1 MNFTQKTAAKIKTT
15 ASGKQFYKIIIGHQ
29 L

>member
-1 MNFTQKTAAKIKTT
+1 MSFTQKTAAKVKTT
-15 ASGKQFYKIIIGHQ
+15 AIGKQFYKIIIGHQ